1 MDINNFKK
9 LLENFSIS
17 LPTYNKTDVLMELVT
32 GEVINIRYNLDTE
45 GAVKSVSEND
55 NELSIHFFIS
65 ERLGRLSSLSRSISS
80 SLKNINYFVSPDG
93 YYELNWAVSDT
104 SETGDNN
111 VYEIITRVL
120 NTPNQYETH
129 VIYLTSNAGEGKTT
143 IIEKIVKDYSSSYKI
158 NDKSKIIVPISLS
171 GKPFIRFDDL
181 IIGTI
186 VNRFK
191 FSGFY
196 YNSFIELVKLGYII
210 PAFDGFEEMFIETP
224 SGTAINS
231 MTEFIKELDGHGTIL
246 VAARSAYYEYQNLTT
261 QSKIFDSLPNQSVA
275 FSKISIHKWTKDNFI
290 DHGCARGF
298 KKVECTTL
306 YDTLTSSFGENHP
319 VLTRAVLINKIF
331 DLFEESS
338 DLSSFSSLAS
348 IDNNEFYQNFIDALL
363 CREANKWILKGESF
377 SRQVLTVIQHKKLLG
392 MIAREMWI
400 NKSEILRYDLIDMIT
415 DLFIEDG
422 DFDTDSAW
430 QIKSRIKDH
439 AFLKISDTNKNYLEF
454 DHQDFYQHF
463 LGETI
468 YLSLNNK
475 DYNDIYDISRRGRLP
490 QSAIISCAYNL
501 SKNEVNLNIPDFM
514 KRMMAEQ
521 KVSYAKENI
530 SLLLLFTKK
539 GNETIELNGI
549 SFESEPFNKIDI
561 TNIIFNDC
569 ILSSLIVS
577 RIKGHL
583 EFKNCKI
590 LEIEIDKEEKKD
602 VFLDRYTEVNSLYNK
617 ELDITE
623 YSPVLIKN
631 ILEKKL
637 SFKYK
642 NDDKLLYDN
651 TDKDISDEELII
663 LEKTMRIFFNRLMVN
678 SDVINIK
685 LGVKKNVFWDR
696 VFPVINGKILEEVR
710 YTGGGNQKRL
720 RIICQMEKIQNIL
733 ENSGGDF
740 HEFIKQINNSLMLR
754 KSEK

>member
-17 LPTYNKTDVLMELVT
+17 LPIYNKTEILLELVT
-32 GEVINIRYNLDTE
+32 GEVINIRYNLDTD
-45 GAVKSVSEND
+45 GTVKSVFEND
-55 NELSIHFFIS
+55 NELSLQFFIS

-80 SLKNINYFVSPDG
+80 TLKNNDYFVSPNA
-93 YYELNWAVSDT
+93 YYELNWTVNDT
-104 SETGDNN
+104 FITGHDN
-111 VYEIITRVL
+111 VYDFIC
-120 NTPNQYETH
+120 NTLKTSNPYETH

-143 IIEKIVKDYSSSYKI
+143 IIEKIAKDFSMLYKI
-158 NDKSKIIVPISLS
+158 NERSKIIVPISLS

-224 SGTAINS
+224 SGAAINS
-231 MTEFIKELDGHGTIL
+231 MAEFIKELDGHGTIL

-261 QSKIFDSLPNQSVA
+261 QSKIFDSLSNQSVA
-275 FSKISIHKWTKDNFI
+275 FSKISIQKWTKENFI
-290 DHGCARGF
+290 KHGITRGF
-298 KKVECTTL
+298 NNHEGSTL
-306 YDTLTSSFGENHP
+306 YDTLASYFGENHP

-331 DLFEESS
+331 DLFEESP
-338 DLSSFSSLAS
+338 DLSFFSSLVS
-348 IDNNEFYQNFIDALL
+348 LDYNEFYQNFISALL
-363 CREANKWILKGESF
+363 YREANKWILKGEGVT
-377 SRQVLTVIQHKKLLG
+377 RQVITVNQHKKLLG
-392 MIAREMWI
+392 MIAREMWTT
-400 NKSEILRYDLIDMIT
+400 KSEILRYDLIDMIT
-415 DLFIEDG
+415 DLFIEDEG
-422 DFDTDSAW
+422 LDTDSAW

-439 AFLKISDTNKNYLEF
+439 AFLKISDSNKQYLEF

-468 YLSLNNK
+468 YISLNNK

-490 QSAIISCAYNL
+490 QGTIMSCVYNL
-501 SKNEVNLNIPDFM
+501 SKNRINLNTPDFIE
-514 KRMMAEQ
+514 RMTAEQ
-521 KVSYAKENI
+521 KVSYAKENV

-549 SFESEPFNKIDI
+549 SFEAEPFNKIDI
-561 TNIIFNDC
+561 ANIVFNDC

-577 RIKGHL
+577 RIKGNL
-583 EFKNCKI
+583 EFKNCKL
-590 LEIEIDKEEKKD
+590 LEIEVDKEDKKD
-602 VFLDRYTEVNSLYNK
+602 VLLDGYTEVNSLYNK
-617 ELDITE
+617 DLDITE

-631 ILEKKL
+631 FLEKKL
-637 SFKYK
+637 SFRYK
-642 NDDKLLYDN
+642 NDDKLLFDD
-651 TDKDISDEELII
+651 TGREVSDEELII
-663 LEKTMRIFFNRLMVN
+663 LEKTLRTFFNRIEVN

-685 LGVKKNVFWDR
+685 LGVKKNIFWDK
-696 VFPVINGKILEEVR
+696 VFPVINGKIFEEVR

-720 RIICQMEKIQNIL
+720 RIICQMEKIQFIF
-733 ENSGGDF
+733 EKSRGDF
-740 HEFIKQINNSLMLR
+740 QEFIKQINNSNI
-754 KSEK
+754 